1 MADTQQQGG
10 GTNWASALSAL
21 IPFIGPLLS
30 GMFSSQGSGQTPQTP
45 EMREIMKTQL
55 ARMRQQEPLYQDVM
69 GMARGLLPTRYRQ
82 AVGDGMG
89 HPSWNGIAPG
99 EDMRQPGPNAEPT
112 GRFAV
117 PRNSIDDIV
126 NGTVPP
132 RPRQRTRPQV

>member
-1 MADTQQQGG
+1 MADTPSSGG
-10 GTNWASALSAL
+10 GTNWAAALSAL
-21 IPFIGPLLS
+21 LPYIGPLLS
-30 GMFSSQGSGQTPQTP
+30 SAFGGQSTTAPQTP

-82 AVGDGMG
+82 AVGDGRG
-89 HPSWNGIAPG
+89 HSSWDGIAPG
-99 EDMRQPGPNAEPT
+99 EDMRQPSPNAQPT

-126 NGTVPP
+126 NNTVPP
-132 RPRQRTRPQV
+132 RPRQRTPPQV